1 MKKLLALLLAVAC
14 VLSLNVAAFAAAY
27 DIYTDP
33 VVGTIL
39 NGDGESAYDSGYDTL
54 KPGDD
59 YYYIIGPS
67 SVAGYDIL
75 TDKDVVRFSM
85 KKKTNGKLVSG
96 ADIVEKRFNGT
107 RYVCI
112 RFSIKDNFSADEYKV
127 EMEAQIKARK
137 DLIVTH
143 YPSLGGRDFFPMFKL
158 AGPSARSA
166 DLTPE
171 QLGAAYEQAV
181 KELAAAEN
189 RQKDL
194 LNELKQLAAD
204 AGYAA
209 FSPGSPVEKIPGA
222 DALKAEADRLQ
233 KVYED
238 LKAQYDAEQKTQSL
252 TAEAEKLRQQLADL
266 DAKIR
271 EVNDQIA
278 ALPTEQPA
286 DTSALQ
292 EALAALKQNISGL
305 TGVLTGLGVDV
316 DAALALGEGLT
327 TGNLPRTQHPDALL
341 NIFASENAKEDPEEK
356 DTAGVNA
363 ILRGL
368 QGEGSIFND
377 VPLID
382 DEGGNWAAVGGQLWT
397 LAVDQAGRIS
407 SMQAQAA
414 ELQKQID
421 DAAPQAGNAAQ
432 RQALEGQ
439 LTTLNGDRAK
449 LEARYQ
455 ELTAANLSPLGAPVT
470 IEQVNRAKADADAA
484 KAKSDAAAKYGET
497 YLLWAEQKNTVVP
510 AAQKAKDEAY
520 KAYFEGATQEERL
533 QSGKTYYHAFKL
545 YIQNE
550 NRVDDDAT
558 FTIGEKGV
566 VIKPVK
572 NERNIVTW
580 ENADGPVAS
589 MTFLA
594 DSDADY
600 YCPRLSTRWNDADY
614 LDYFHDV
621 DAYLFD
627 FVDNPR
633 VPAATRPTL
642 SLCNPF
648 VDEDGDLTVRESRIH
663 VYEVDGDGE
672 LIDKT
677 HLFNFGENDDGD
689 RVLSIRTFTLGT
701 YIVSDGKADL
711 PERKPSSRPADVEK
725 PTIEVNNNRKP
736 VPNTGR

>member
-194 LNELKQLAAD
+194 LKELKQLAAD

-252 TAEAEKLRQQLADL
+252 TAEAEKLRQQ
-266 DAKIR
+266 
-271 EVNDQIA
+271 
-278 ALPTEQPA
+278 
-286 DTSALQ
+286 S
-292 EALAALKQNISGL
+292 EA
-305 TGVLTGLGVDV
+305 
-316 DAALALGEGLT
+316 
-327 TGNLPRTQHPDALL
+327 
-341 NIFASENAKEDPEEK
+341 
-356 DTAGVNA
+356 
-363 ILRGL
+363 
-368 QGEGSIFND
+368 
-377 VPLID
+377 
-382 DEGGNWAAVGGQLWT
+382 
-397 LAVDQAGRIS
+397 
-407 SMQAQAA
+407 
-414 ELQKQID
+414 
-421 DAAPQAGNAAQ
+421 
-432 RQALEGQ
+432 
-439 LTTLNGDRAK
+439 
-449 LEARYQ
+449 
-455 ELTAANLSPLGAPVT
+455 
-470 IEQVNRAKADADAA
+470 
-484 KAKSDAAAKYGET
+484 
-497 YLLWAEQKNTVVP
+497 
-510 AAQKAKDEAY
+510 
-520 KAYFEGATQEERL
+520 
-533 QSGKTYYHAFKL
+533 
-545 YIQNE
+545 
-550 NRVDDDAT
+550 
-558 FTIGEKGV
+558 
-566 VIKPVK
+566 
-572 NERNIVTW
+572 
-580 ENADGPVAS
+580 
-589 MTFLA
+589 
-594 DSDADY
+594 
-600 YCPRLSTRWNDADY
+600 
-614 LDYFHDV
+614 
-621 DAYLFD
+621 
-627 FVDNPR
+627 
-633 VPAATRPTL
+633 
-642 SLCNPF
+642 
-648 VDEDGDLTVRESRIH
+648 
-663 VYEVDGDGE
+663 
-672 LIDKT
+672 
-677 HLFNFGENDDGD
+677 
-689 RVLSIRTFTLGT
+689 
-701 YIVSDGKADL
+701 
-711 PERKPSSRPADVEK
+711 
-725 PTIEVNNNRKP
+725 
-736 VPNTGR
+736 